1 MVLIG
6 ESLGDPD
13 MLKGLPDTDN
23 VIKIGFLNHNVRS
36 HLRVVSL
43 GCLKC
48 SKISRGEGEG
58 GRVGGVGGW
67 VGDCTRF

>member
-1 MVLIG
+1 
-6 ESLGDPD
+6 

-43 GCLKC
+43 DCLKC

-58 GRVGGVGGW
+58 GRGGW